1 MTADFIGKYCKC
13 DTNVLF
19 SFQILRLM
27 KGYDE
32 FNTILLP
39 PRPAGEKLPQE
50 LMEYYEGRDIVAA
63 TSILKYNF

>member
-1 MTADFIGKYCKC
+1 MFG
-13 DTNVLF
+13 
-19 SFQILRLM
+19 FQILRLM

-50 LMEYYEGRDIVAA
+50 LMDYYEGACLTARNLI
-63 TSILKYNF
+63 ILYPQTRRLVEGYY